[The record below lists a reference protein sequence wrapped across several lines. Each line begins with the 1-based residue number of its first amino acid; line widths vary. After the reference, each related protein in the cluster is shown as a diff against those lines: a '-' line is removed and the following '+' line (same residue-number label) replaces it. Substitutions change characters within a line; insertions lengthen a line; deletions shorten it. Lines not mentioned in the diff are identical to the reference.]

1 MTIKKLRQKAGLSQE
16 QLAERSGLSLR
27 TIQRAEGN
35 NQLSPASTQILAS
48 FFGVDQASLKSP
60 VIQLGHGQTADTDSR
75 MARHR
80 AAQLIIFVVTFFV
93 CVSQW
98 LAYYAYTAPVDNDA
112 SLGTILGIMAQ
123 IGVAAAILAALFNLA
138 KVTFVWSYYITTSV
152 FVICAIALGIWTE
165 DFAGSPSYQLLFPSL
180 YTLMALCLLLIHMVQ
195 IALSLKGE
203 TVIITS
209 KRLQH

>member
-1 MTIKKLRQKAGLSQE
+1 MTTKMLRQKAGLSQE

-35 NQLSPASTQILAS
+35 NQLSPASTQVLAT

-60 VIQLGHGQTADTDSR
+60 AINLEYGQTAETDSR

-80 AAQLIIFVVTFFV
+80 AAQLIIFVVAFFV

-98 LAYYAYTAPVDNDA
+98 LAYYAYTAPGNSDA
-112 SLGTILGIMAQ
+112 SLGTILGILAQ
-123 IGVAAAILAALFNLA
+123 IGVAAAIFAALFNLA
-138 KVTFVWSYYITTSV
+138 KVTFVWSYYLTTSV

-165 DFAGSPSYQLLFPSL
+165 AFAGSPSYQLLFPSL
-180 YTLMALCLLLIHMVQ
+180 YTLMTLCLLLIHIVQ
-195 IALSLKGE
+195 IALSLQGE
-203 TVIITS
+203 TVLVTN
-209 KRLQH
+209 KRLQY

>member
-35 NQLSPASTQILAS
+35 NQLSPASTQVLAT
-48 FFGVDQASLKSP
+48 FFGVDHAALQAP
-60 VIQLGHGQTADTDSR
+60 AIQSENAHAADTDNR
-75 MARHR
+75 MACHR

-98 LAYYAYTAPVDNDA
+98 LAYYAYVTPEQNDA
-112 SLGTILGIMAQ
+112 NLWTILGIIAQ
-123 IGVAAAILAALFNLA
+123 IGIAAAIFTALFNLA
-138 KVTFVWSYYITTSV
+138 KVTFVWSYYATTAV
-152 FVICAIALGIWTE
+152 FVICAFALAIWTE

-180 YTLMALCLLLIHMVQ
+180 YTMMALCLLLIHIVQ

-209 KRLQH
+209 KRLQY